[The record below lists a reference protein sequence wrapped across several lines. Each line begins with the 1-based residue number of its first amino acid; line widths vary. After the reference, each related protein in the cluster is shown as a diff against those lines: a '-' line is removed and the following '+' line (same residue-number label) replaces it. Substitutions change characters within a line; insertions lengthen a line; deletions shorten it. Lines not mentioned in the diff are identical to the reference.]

1 MLRARGCCLRKGSST
16 FGHEVRHPC
25 PCPPISVSKST
36 LQREM
41 NISLLFRYKCAHP
54 VPRGWNSADTKAK
67 RKLFVNWREDV
78 TMPGVGAARIP
89 VDIMAQTIF
98 IDESAFSFHCPRK
111 YVWGPEGERAS
122 LSVAGIRAPVQT
134 LLLAAHQHGVIAHQ
148 LQGDF
153 AVRPP
158 QGEKF
163 RGVNALLFREFLH
176 KVCSAVLEKTAKG
189 RLPPAAHRAVYLQ
202 ADNASIHKSQLVRAL
217 FHVLERGRCFAILAK
232 QDGMFRRHFGER
244 SCDALR
250 VPPRIHYVLQPPYS
264 PFLNTCEYVSG
275 ELRRAVRAA
284 ELQKTSHFIEWMN
297 SLLSKETPECPTR
310 EQLMRWCSHCVQGAV
325 RISCREEED
334 ITSNDFYSVRVLN
347 PDIYAGGV
355 RIAEQ
360 VVEWRMARRTAQ
372 QARRAQRA
380 TSEQDMHAEQ
390 QERAEDSASECVVQW
405 CPCVHSPVT
414 LTLQHQPLT
423 CTTQKPREIP
433 PITLGQGCAE
443 AFKKRFSSMLL
454 ALLPFWTRWDRSS
467 HCLGRFVKQLGMLA
481 MSNMNKMKG

>member
-1 MLRARGCCLRKGSST
+1 M
-16 FGHEVRHPC
+16 
-25 PCPPISVSKST
+25 T
-36 LQREM
+36 L
-41 NISLLFRYKCAHP
+41 SLLFRYKCAHP
-54 VPRGWNSADTKAK
+54 VPRGWNSVDTKTK

-78 TMPGVGAARIP
+78 TMPGLGAVRTP

-134 LLLAAHQHGVIAHQ
+134 LLLAVHQHGVITHQ

-158 QGEKF
+158 PGEKF

-176 KVCSAVLEKTAKG
+176 KVCSAVLERTAKG
-189 RLPPAAHRAVYLQ
+189 RLPPAAQRAVYVQ
-202 ADNASIHKSQLVRAL
+202 ADNATIHKSQLVRAL
-217 FHVLERGRCFAILAK
+217 FQVLEHGRCFAILAK
-232 QDGMFRRHFGER
+232 QDAVFQQHFGER
-244 SCDALR
+244 SCDALC

-264 PFLNTCEYVSG
+264 PFLNTCEYAFA

-284 ELQKTSHFIEWMN
+284 ELRTTAQFIAWMN
-297 SLLSKETPECPTR
+297 GMLSKESPDCPTR
-310 EQLMRWCSHCVQGAV
+310 EQLVRWCSHCVQGAV

-360 VVEWRMARRTAQ
+360 VVEWRNARRAAQ
-372 QARRAQRA
+372 QARRAARTSSERQPHTDRQR
-380 TSEQDMHAEQ
+380 TT
-390 QERAEDSASECVVQW
+390 EDNADESAGECTAP
-405 CPCVHSPVT
+405 PCLVARNRR
-414 LTLQHQPLT
+414 L
-423 CTTQKPREIP
+423 
-433 PITLGQGCAE
+433 
-443 AFKKRFSSMLL
+443 
-454 ALLPFWTRWDRSS
+454 
-467 HCLGRFVKQLGMLA
+467 
-481 MSNMNKMKG
+481 